1 MGAVYH
7 DDARRMR
14 RAAQLAPGGRARRG
28 GAALEVVLTPG
39 RAGAYALAMA
49 RGARTVLVVAVVG
62 FAQVGGSRV
71 AAADPNDLV
80 MSRLATRI
88 LGDSGQLE
96 GVVGENLELR
106 ALASQLGVVLAP
118 RLLSPADTLG
128 YAGFQFDVDVS
139 QTTVDIKQP
148 YWRVLAGSPDPSGT
162 NRVAHGASA
171 LRTVGVFAR
180 KGLPLFELGGGA
192 VHLVDSTIWTVQAY
206 AKLAIHEG
214 YHQLAIPSVAVR
226 GAVSRMMNQRDLDLT
241 IASVDVVVSKHFG
254 IAGTWRVEPFVG
266 WNLLLIIPRSE
277 VIDATPEIDPLRP
290 DNENDGG
297 NNFVF
302 KDQATIYR
310 NRLLIG
316 AKARYSIVQLTV
328 EAQLALAGSSVDDNP
343 GTSEMCQPRSTTTSC
358 DAKDT
363 AAAQTTL
370 SLSAGVDF

>member
-1 MGAVYH
+1 
-7 DDARRMR
+7 
-14 RAAQLAPGGRARRG
+14 
-28 GAALEVVLTPG
+28 
-39 RAGAYALAMA
+39 MA
-49 RGARTVLVVAVVG
+49 RGARTALVVAAVAVAVVS
-62 FAQVGGSRV
+62 GSRV
-71 AAADPNDLV
+71 AAADTNDLV

-88 LGDSGQLE
+88 LGDSGQLD
-96 GVVGENLELR
+96 GVVGESLELR

-162 NRVAHGASA
+162 NRVAHGAGA

-192 VHLVDSTIWTVQAY
+192 VHLVDSSIWTAQAY
-206 AKLAIHEG
+206 GKIGIHEG

-226 GAVSRMMNQRDLDLT
+226 GAVSRMMNERELDLT
-241 IASVDVVVSKHFG
+241 IASLDVVVSKHFG
-254 IAGTWRVEPFVG
+254 IAGTWRLEPFVG
-266 WNLLLIIPRSE
+266 WNLLLIFPRSE
-277 VIDATPEIDPLRP
+277 VIDATPEIDPLREG
-290 DNENDGG
+290 NQNDAS

-316 AKARYSIVQLTV
+316 AKAHYYIVQLTV
-328 EAQLALAGSSVDDNP
+328 EAQLAFAGSSVDDSP
-343 GTSEMCQPRSTTTSC
+343 GTSEPCQPRSTTTSC

-370 SLSAGVDF
+370 SLSAGIDF